1 MNKLS
6 ETKQGLFVEMHH
18 PVDKK
23 GVMNAND
30 AEFLL
35 KEGALSRQNRVH
47 LARSLLKKFQ
57 SPHSSGISMFL
68 EEVERRHNKLAS
80 NQILDAVKREFEVVK
95 FIESTQKT
103 EDTVGAKSEFN
114 DKHINQLN
122 MMMKGKSEPSNRKKS
137 ETIPDVFHQAKA
149 ELNKPKVV
157 TNLFGGFVKKPDQQE
172 INSNFKSQN
181 SKPVK
186 SEINEVLN
194 APVVENKIEATAQ
207 KPSFFKSLNQSG
219 IAPKSKAP
227 SNIPVNTM
235 VDSKVEGVKHYSSIA
250 ESMDF

>member
-1 MNKLS
+1 MNGKP

-18 PVDKK
+18 PVDRR

-30 AEFLL
+30 TEFLL

-47 LARSLLKKFQ
+47 LARSLLRKFQ
-57 SPHSSGISMFL
+57 SPHSSGVSAFL
-68 EEVERRHNKLAS
+68 AEVERRHNKLAS
-80 NQILDAVKREFEVVK
+80 SQILEAVKREFEVVR
-95 FIESTQKT
+95 FIESAKKT
-103 EDTVGAKSEFN
+103 EDTVGVKSDFN

-122 MMMKGKSEPSNRKKS
+122 MMMKGRSETPPRKKS
-137 ETIPDVFHQAKA
+137 ETIPDIFHQAKS
-149 ELNKPKVV
+149 ELNKPKVA
-157 TNLFGGFVKKPDQQE
+157 TNLFGGLGKKPDQKAIDPAIKAQD
-172 INSNFKSQN
+172 

-194 APVVENKIEATAQ
+194 APVVENKIDQTVQ

-227 SNIPVNTM
+227 SNIPANTM
-235 VDSKVEGVKHYSSIA
+235 VDSKVEGAKYYSSMA